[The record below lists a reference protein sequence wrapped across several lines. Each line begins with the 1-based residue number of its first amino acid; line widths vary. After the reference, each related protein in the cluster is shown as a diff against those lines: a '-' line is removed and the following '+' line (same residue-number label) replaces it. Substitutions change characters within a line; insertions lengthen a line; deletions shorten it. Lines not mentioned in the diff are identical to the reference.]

1 MTEILFTKEVM
12 VIMRRAMKP
21 IGTSLLLIGAVTATA
36 CNSSPTSPPPIPVL
50 SVSQSTLAL
59 SRTQTTQLTATS
71 TTNGVGTDV
80 TTTASWRS
88 SNAQVATVVGGLV
101 TAIGP
106 GTTTVTVEHAGQI
119 HTVALTVR
127 RRTYLMAE
135 VRVDTVGGQATI
147 ESVGFRLDGVGVGG
161 KGTSGFEDWLTANT
175 TNKAAVVDPGSH
187 VLTVSVNVALSMR
200 PTYNVTWLGPVR
212 VLDFDTSE
220 ELATIPLS
228 SRTVETTSD
237 PQLIDWEIAVSAFTS

>member
-1 MTEILFTKEVM
+1 M
-12 VIMRRAMKP
+12 VTIKRSMKFVRIP
-21 IGTSLLLIGAVTATA
+21 FLLALLVAATG
-36 CNSSPTSPPPIPVL
+36 CTSSPTSPPAPTPVL
-50 SVSQSTLAL
+50 SVSQATVEL
-59 SRTQTTQLTATS
+59 SRTETRQLTATS
-71 TTNGVGTDV
+71 TVNGTGTDV
-80 TTTASWRS
+80 TSTASWRS
-88 SNAQVATVVGGLV
+88 SNAQVATVVAGLI

-119 HTVALTVR
+119 QAVALTVR
-127 RRTYLMAE
+127 RRAYLMAE

-147 ESVGFRLDGVGVGG
+147 ESVGFRLDGLGVGG
-161 KGTSGFEDWLTANT
+161 KGTSGFADWLTANT

-187 VLTVSVNVALSMR
+187 VLTVSINVALSMR

-212 VLDFDTSE
+212 VLDLDTSE
-220 ELATIPLS
+220 ELGTIVLP